1 MGGPC
6 VGGARKVG
14 RQIVLERNVQPAER
28 SLSDLLDQMRRGERD
43 ALAEFITR
51 YGPRIRQRVRRRL
64 APAARRLF
72 DSTEVLSTVA
82 RRLDHVV
89 REKRMTA
96 GSEAELWSLVLRV
109 VERSVIDKGRAFRRL
124 QRIEGEDAPL
134 AAEVLSRMRQ
144 GEERAG
150 DPDLDLVAIFEMVN
164 EGSDREILGL
174 WMRGLAPTSI
184 ARVLG
189 LPPGTVRRR
198 WHTLRN
204 QLRERLIGATP

>member
-1 MGGPC
+1 M
-6 VGGARKVG
+6 
-14 RQIVLERNVQPAER
+14 LERSIQVTER
-28 SLSDLLDQMRRGERD
+28 SLADLLDRMRRGDRD

-89 REKRMTA
+89 SERRMTA
-96 GSEAELWSLVLRV
+96 ASESELWSLVLRV

-124 QRIEGEDAPL
+124 QKVEAEDAPL

-144 GEERAG
+144 GEERAA
-150 DPDLDLVAIFEMVN
+150 DPELDLAEIFEMVH
-164 EGSDREILGL
+164 EGSDREMLGL
-174 WMRGLAPTSI
+174 WLRGLQPTSI

-204 QLRERLIGATP
+204 ELRERLAGANQ

>member
-1 MGGPC
+1 
-6 VGGARKVG
+6 
-14 RQIVLERNVQPAER
+14 VLERSIQASE
-28 SLSDLLDQMRRGERD
+28 LSIADLLERMRRGDRD

-64 APAARRLF
+64 APSARRLF

-89 REKRMTA
+89 RERRMTA
-96 GSEAELWSLVLRV
+96 SSESELWSLVLRV

-124 QRIEGEDAPL
+124 QRMEGEDAPL

-144 GEERAG
+144 GEERAA
-150 DPDLDLVAIFEMVN
+150 DPDLDLADIFEMVN

-174 WMRGLAPTSI
+174 WMRGLQPTSI

-204 QLRERLIGATP
+204 ELRARLAEANG

>member
-1 MGGPC
+1 MGNG
-6 VGGARKVG
+6 KVG
-14 RQIVLERNVQPAER
+14 LQGVLERNNQLSER
-28 SLSDLLDQMRRGERD
+28 SLADLLDRMRRGDRD
-43 ALAEFITR
+43 ALAEFVTR

-89 REKRMTA
+89 SERRMTA
-96 GSEAELWSLVLRV
+96 ESEAELWSLVLRV

-124 QRIEGEDAPL
+124 QRVEAEDAPL
-134 AAEVLSRMRQ
+134 AAEVLGRMRQ
-144 GEERAG
+144 GEERAS
-150 DPDLDLVAIFEMVN
+150 DPELDLAEIFEMVP
-164 EGSDREILGL
+164 EGSDRELLGL
-174 WMRGLAPTSI
+174 WLRGLQPTSI

-189 LPPGTVRRR
+189 LPAGTVRRR

-204 QLRERLIGATP
+204 ELRERLVGAKQ

>member
-1 MGGPC
+1 MPDSDMNTQ
-6 VGGARKVG
+6 A
-14 RQIVLERNVQPAER
+14 PAVSIQE
-28 SLSDLLDQMRRGERD
+28 LLDRMRRGDRE
-43 ALAEFITR
+43 ALGQFIER

-64 APAARRLF
+64 APSARRLF

-89 REKRMTA
+89 RERRMTA

-109 VERSVIDKGRAFRRL
+109 VERSVIDKGRVFRRL
-124 QRIEGEDAPL
+124 QRMEGEDAPL
-134 AAEVLSRMRQ
+134 AAEVMNRMRQ
-144 GEERAG
+144 GAERTS
-150 DPDLDLVAIFEMVN
+150 DPTIDLAAIFDLVN
-164 EGSDREILGL
+164 DGSDREILAL
-174 WMRGLAPTSI
+174 WMRGLRPTGI

-204 QLRERLIGATP
+204 DLRSRLEEAVN